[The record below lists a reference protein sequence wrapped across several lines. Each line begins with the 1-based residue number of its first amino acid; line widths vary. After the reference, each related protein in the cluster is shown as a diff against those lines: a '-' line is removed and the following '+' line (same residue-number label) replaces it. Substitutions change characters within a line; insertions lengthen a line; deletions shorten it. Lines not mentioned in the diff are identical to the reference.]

1 MKIFDCF
8 MYFDEDTVLDV
19 RLNYLNEYVDKF
31 VIIEAAYNHK
41 GEIREPKFNIKKFE
55 KFKDKII
62 YLLISQEVPGMYK
75 INELDSDDKKIGK
88 NIMNALKRENF
99 QRNNILGGL
108 TEASDEDWIII
119 SDLDEI
125 PNLKDNNLKN
135 IKSPIVF
142 FKQLMMY
149 YKFNLI
155 LENYTWIGS
164 KACKKK
170 NLKSPQWL
178 RNIKDRAYSWWRLD
192 TLFSETKYIRVK
204 TIDNGGWHFSYLKS
218 PEDIEKK
225 LKSYLH
231 HSEYELNPFD
241 INDIKKMIVNKKTI
255 YNLKVDS
262 KSNKFDGSNILKKID
277 LNLLPNYIL
286 KNKDRFTN
294 WIEE

>member
-1 MKIFDCF
+1 

-31 VIIEAAYNHK
+31 VIIEAEYNHK
-41 GEIREPKFNIKKFE
+41 GEKKEPKFNIKKFE
-55 KFKDKII
+55 EFKDKII

-75 INELDSDDKKIGK
+75 IDELDSNDKKIGK

-99 QRNNILGGL
+99 QRNSILDGL

-125 PNLKDNNLKN
+125 PNLKDNDLKN

-170 NLKSPQWL
+170 ESQISPM
-178 RNIKDRAYSWWRLD
+178 AS
-192 TLFSETKYIRVK
+192 
-204 TIDNGGWHFSYLKS
+204 
-218 PEDIEKK
+218 
-225 LKSYLH
+225 
-231 HSEYELNPFD
+231 
-241 INDIKKMIVNKKTI
+241 
-255 YNLKVDS
+255 
-262 KSNKFDGSNILKKID
+262 
-277 LNLLPNYIL
+277 
-286 KNKDRFTN
+286 
-294 WIEE
+294 

>member
-1 MKIFDCF
+1 

-31 VIIEAAYNHK
+31 VIIEAEYNHK
-41 GEIREPKFNIKKFE
+41 GEKKEPKFNIKKFE
-55 KFKDKII
+55 EFKDKII

-75 INELDSDDKKIGK
+75 IDELDSNDKKIGK

-99 QRNNILGGL
+99 QRNSILDGL

-125 PNLKDNNLKN
+125 PNLKDNDLKN

-170 NLKSPQWL
+170 SLKSPQWL

-192 TLFSETKYIRVK
+192 TLFSDTKYIKVK
-204 TIDNGGWHFSYLKS
+204 TINNGGWHFSYLKS

-231 HSEYELNPFD
+231 HSEYELNPVD
-241 INDIKKMIVNKKTI
+241 IKDIKKMIIDKKTI

-262 KSNKFDGSNILKKID
+262 RSNKFDDGNILKKID
-277 LNLLPNYIL
+277 LKLLPNYIL
-286 KNKDRFTN
+286 ENKDKFN
-294 WIEE
+294 EWMEE

>member
-8 MYFDEDTVLDV
+8 MYFDEDVVLDV

-31 VIIEAAYNHK
+31 VIIEARYNHK
-41 GEIREPKFNIKKFE
+41 GEKRKPKFDVKNFE
-55 KFKDKII
+55 KFRDKII
-62 YLLISQEVPGMYK
+62 YLLIDQEAPEIEEVK
-75 INELDSDDKKIGK
+75 NLDNIDKKAGEQ
-88 NIMNALKRENF
+88 IMNALRRENF
-99 QRNNILGGL
+99 QRNQIINGL
-108 TEASDEDWIII
+108 TEALDEDWIII
-119 SDLDEI
+119 SDIDEI
-125 PNLKDNNLKN
+125 PNLKDIDLKN

-155 LENYTWIGS
+155 LNNYPWIGS

-170 NLKSPQWL
+170 NLVSPQWL
-178 RNIKDRAYSWWRLD
+178 RNIKDRAYPWWRID
-192 TLFSETKYIRVK
+192 TLFSKTKYIQVK
-204 TIDNGGWHFSYLKS
+204 VINNGGWHFSYLKS

-231 HSEYELNPFD
+231 HVEYEINPVGVKK
-241 INDIKKMIVNKKTI
+241 IKEMVMNKKTI

-262 KSNKFDGSNILKKID
+262 RSNKFDDGNRLEKID

-286 KNKDRFTN
+286 ENKNKFKE

>member
-31 VIIEAAYNHK
+31 VIIEAEYNHK
-41 GEIREPKFNIKKFE
+41 GEKKEPKFNIKKFE
-55 KFKDKII
+55 EFKDKII

-75 INELDSDDKKIGK
+75 IDELDSNDKKIGK

-99 QRNNILGGL
+99 QRNSILDGL

-125 PNLKDNNLKN
+125 PNLKDNDLKN

-170 NLKSPQWL
+170 SLKSPQWL

-192 TLFSETKYIRVK
+192 TLFSDTKYIKVK
-204 TIDNGGWHFSYLKS
+204 TINNGGWHFSYLKS

-231 HSEYELNPFD
+231 HSEYELNPVD
-241 INDIKKMIVNKKTI
+241 IKDIKKMIIDKKTI

-262 KSNKFDGSNILKKID
+262 RSNKFDDGNILKKID
-277 LNLLPNYIL
+277 LKLLPNYIL
-286 KNKDRFTN
+286 ENRDKFKE
-294 WIEE
+294 WMEE